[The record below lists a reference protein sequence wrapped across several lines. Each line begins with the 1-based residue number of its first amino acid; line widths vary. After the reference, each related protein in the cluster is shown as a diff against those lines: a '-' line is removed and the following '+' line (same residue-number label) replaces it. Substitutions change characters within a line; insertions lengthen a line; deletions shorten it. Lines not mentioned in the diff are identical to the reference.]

1 MLAILSTIGPVLS
14 ICQLGNILVFLAG
27 TVRIYPRCLIV
38 HPYGRVYRQ
47 DQAWKAYQC
56 QSALPN
62 RGVRAPHISANTTT
76 PLFARSSFCPVS
88 YDSHLIPPGLT
99 LVPPV
104 DEVNRS
110 ELTGNGAAG
119 EADKPNAVFQGC
131 LVDPSASIDEPQ
143 VLHQPVQD
151 HISPAHYIAGPLYC
165 GSLNN

>member
-1 MLAILSTIGPVLS
+1 MLNRTSLRKSVSPRPSVEGLSMSV
-14 ICQLGNILVFLAG
+14 
-27 TVRIYPRCLIV
+27 
-38 HPYGRVYRQ
+38 
-47 DQAWKAYQC
+47 
-56 QSALPN
+56 SAAEQ
-62 RGVRAPHISANTTT
+62 G
-76 PLFARSSFCPVS
+76 
-88 YDSHLIPPGLT
+88 GLT